1 MLPVRKNT
9 HVKSETPTRLNP
21 NKMFAENS
29 IFERDLQFHVVG
41 YRIFQTTPT
50 ESAIQIFVA
59 TCNKS
64 GRFKCLLIFFFRF
77 IRRTK
82 ILNDKNYT
90 EKKRLYHLTRYP
102 LGSEEIH
109 TWRGKCG
116 STATH
121 PGSCRPGRHTAHG
134 TRRTRAPFPPS
145 GSWPAAPAGRC
156 FHRRS
161 GLDTTPSD
169 ASGRTS

>member
-41 YRIFQTTPT
+41 YRIFQTTQT

-90 EKKRLYHLTRYP
+90 EEKK
-102 LGSEEIH
+102 IV
-109 TWRGKCG
+109 
-116 STATH
+116 
-121 PGSCRPGRHTAHG
+121 
-134 TRRTRAPFPPS
+134 
-145 GSWPAAPAGRC
+145 
-156 FHRRS
+156 
-161 GLDTTPSD
+161 PSD
-169 ASGRTS
+169 SVSLRQ